1 MQEVGTAM
9 SSLIIIQSKGG
20 QRLPLSELY
29 GGILVI
35 FIGTVKTWIMPAR
48 LALFGKLSNKIELR
62 YQHCYDTREDFLP
75 G

>member
-1 MQEVGTAM
+1 M
-9 SSLIIIQSKGG
+9 
-20 QRLPLSELY
+20 PLSELY

-35 FIGTVKTWIMPAR
+35 FIGTVKTWMMPAR